1 MLSEKEVFERY
12 SYYYEE
18 IKKLG
23 SFGLLERVKFND
35 LSLPKGIV
43 RKAYKD
49 MHDLDFKGTIID
61 YLCWVSANYILH
73 IVRLEN
79 EYSEIQYA
87 LAKNSEENFRL
98 RIPKKIKPILR
109 KHRADAINFLRITNN
124 CPLEANKLIDDYGV
138 EKEKIMSALLGFGAD
153 EMVGKNKVLVEYSD
167 ENELVREQLEDAWG
181 IDEKRRKKKR
191 SKSSKP
197 T

>member
-1 MLSEKEVFERY
+1 MLSEKEILERY

-43 RKAYKD
+43 RKAYKE

-79 EYSEIQYA
+79 EYSEMQYG
-87 LAKNSEENFRL
+87 LAKNNEESYRL

-109 KHRADAINFLRITNN
+109 KHRVDAINFLRIINN
-124 CPLEANKLIDDYGV
+124 CPVEAYKLIDSYGV
-138 EKEKIMSALLGFGAD
+138 EKEKIRNALLAFGAS
-153 EMVGKNKVLVEYSD
+153 EIVGKNRVLLEDSD

-181 IDEKRRKKKR
+181 VDEKRRKKKQ

-197 T
+197 K

>member
-1 MLSEKEVFERY
+1 MLSEKEILERY

-43 RKAYKD
+43 RKAYKE

-79 EYSEIQYA
+79 EYSEMQYG
-87 LAKNSEENFRL
+87 LAKNSEESFRL

-109 KHRADAINFLRITNN
+109 KHRVDAINFLRIINN
-124 CPLEANKLIDDYGV
+124 CPVEAYKLIDNHGV
-138 EKEKIMSALLGFGAD
+138 EKERMRNALLGFGAD

-167 ENELVREQLEDAWG
+167 ENQLVRERLEDAWG
-181 IDEKRRKKKR
+181 IDEKRRKKKD
-191 SKSSKP
+191 SKTSKP
-197 T
+197 K